1 MSEGI
6 DHTMRELL
14 RRNKYLKSLRRLS
27 KGYTPVYIE
36 YDITFKPRWVD
47 DIGNPYLA
55 KIISRAEETY
65 QKNLKSL
72 ATYIPIVKKI
82 NNNEFP
88 FKIDWHNHHMPAL
101 DGFSLMWA
109 ALRAK
114 STFMEIGS
122 GNSTLFAK
130 AALIHENRS
139 TKIISI
145 DPAPR
150 ADIDSVCDEI
160 YRKPLEDMDLSVF
173 DELDAGDTLFVDNS
187 HRSFMNS
194 DVTTFMLDVLPR
206 LKPGVLVGIHDIFL
220 PFDYFESWSERGYNE
235 QYLLGCYLLA
245 NPKYFDIQFS
255 NYWISRN
262 KMHYEPL
269 KEIWD
274 QLEVKI
280 RDRMSSVFWG
290 IKN

>member
-1 MSEGI
+1 
-6 DHTMRELL
+6 MRELII
-14 RRNKYLKSLRRLS
+14 RNKYLKSIHRLH

-36 YDITFKPRWVD
+36 YDITFKPRWTEGV
-47 DIGNPYLA
+47 GNPYLA
-55 KIISRAEETY
+55 KIISRAEETF
-65 QKNLKSL
+65 QENMESL
-72 ATYIPIVKKI
+72 AAYTPIVKQIIGKKI
-82 NNNEFP
+82 P
-88 FKIDWHNHHMPAL
+88 FTIDWHNHLMPAL

-122 GNSTLFAK
+122 GTSTLFAK

-150 ADIDSVCDEI
+150 AQVDSVCDKI
-160 YRKPLEDMDLSVF
+160 FRKPLEDIDLSVF
-173 DELDAGDTLFVDNS
+173 DELEAGDTLFVDNS

-206 LKPGVLVGIHDIFL
+206 LKPGILVGVHDIFL
-220 PFDYFESWSERGYNE
+220 PFDYFETWSDRGYNE
-235 QYLLGCYLLA
+235 QYLLGCYLIA
-245 NPKYFDIQFS
+245 NPEYFDIQFA

-262 KMHYEPL
+262 KMHHEPL
-269 KEIWD
+269 KEIWNL
-274 QLEVKI
+274 LEDKI
-280 RDRMSSVFWG
+280 RDRMSSAFWG

>member
-1 MSEGI
+1 
-6 DHTMRELL
+6 MRELL
-14 RRNKYLKSLRRLS
+14 RRNKYLKSIQRLR

-36 YDITFKPRWVD
+36 YDITFKPRWTEGA
-47 DIGNPYLA
+47 GNPYLSE
-55 KIISRAEETY
+55 IISRAEKTY
-65 QKNLKSL
+65 QQNLQSL
-72 ATYIPIVKKI
+72 ATYIPIVKQIIDK
-82 NNNEFP
+82 NFP
-88 FKIDWHNHHMPAL
+88 FMIDWHNHLMPAL

-122 GNSTLFAK
+122 GTSTLFAK
-130 AALIHENRS
+130 TALIHENRS

-150 ADIDSVCDEI
+150 AQVDSVCDKI
-160 YRKPLEDMDLSVF
+160 FRKPLEDIDLSLF

-235 QYLLGCYLLA
+235 QYLLGCYLIA
-245 NPKYFDIQFS
+245 NPEYFDIQFA

-262 KMHYEPL
+262 KMHHEPL

-274 QLEVKI
+274 LLEDRI
-280 RDRMSSVFWG
+280 RDRMSSAFWG